1 LQTLLRIYEAGSGSI
16 HHFADGSASIWAA
29 DGSIWCIKGNAL
41 GKQVKHDEA
50 IKAYDEAIRLNPKL
64 AAAWNGKGCA
74 LRSLGR
80 FADADAAFAKAK
92 ELGYSR

>member
-1 LQTLLRIYEAGSGSI
+1 MKLILVAFIILLMAVPAFGQQT
-16 HHFADGSASIWAA
+16 AA
-29 DGSIWCIKGNAL
+29 YWCIKGNAL

-80 FADADAAFAKAK
+80 FADADAAFVKAK
-92 ELGYSR
+92 ELGYSI

>member
-1 LQTLLRIYEAGSGSI
+1 MKLVLVAFIILLLVVPGYGQQT
-16 HHFADGSASIWAA
+16 AA
-29 DGSIWCIKGNAL
+29 YWCIKGNAL

-80 FADADAAFAKAK
+80 FADADAAFVKAK
-92 ELGYSR
+92 ELGYSI